1 MGSYDHIDMAR
12 TLAAVDGDAG
22 AMILED
28 QVQWDTRLRHLAGLC
43 RYGETAP
50 VSFYGL
56 RRVCGLAPMERED
69 YDIVRVE
76 VRQLVESMDSVVRR
90 LEETDQRMLA
100 SKRLE
105 QNQVRTLASTYTAVR
120 DELEYKESTLAVVT
134 QTNADLATALDDE
147 CTEKL
152 KAVAARDDARAV
164 VNSNQRIY
172 HAMESEAINYR
183 YDAEK
188 RSNLVI
194 ENQMKEL
201 IEFQRSVARL
211 RNQLM
216 DQEADSDS
224 QISKLRAQLATSESE
239 KSALKSSLAD
249 AEQALSAGLEKAGQ
263 ELSDSNKRG
272 DDAEAAL
279 AAKTAEL
286 ANAFAEIAA
295 ITQAAQ
301 QAAEHAEQV
310 RVSEAAHA
318 EAVLNETK
326 QTLAK
331 TEELFGKLN
340 AEYKKE
346 LNNLDEM
353 IAQKDYLT
361 KQLLDAAEK
370 YSALERLQL
379 AEKRS
384 MTGDKLRLSSEKKE
398 LVQELETAEEARKMV
413 CQEKLE
419 AVAQMQAQIDAVQLE
434 LRQAN
439 AVALQAKRDM
449 DKEITKR
456 TNAYV
461 SAQAEASLRLAT
473 EESKVFDKVP
483 KYIADKAQEEKDLH
497 RFLDAAT
504 YRLSE
509 VNYVQKEILGT
520 EFVDQAALEGGY
532 E

>member
-1 MGSYDHIDMAR
+1 MGSYDHIDMAS

-164 VNSNQRIY
+164 VNSNQRSY
-172 HAMESEAINYR
+172 H
-183 YDAEK
+183 AEK

-272 DDAEAAL
+272 DDLKTAISALEAA
-279 AAKTAEL
+279 L